1 MTITGCLSEFS
12 LPEILQFLERG
23 SKSGLLTVKAL
34 SCQSGQPKSHY
45 IWVNQGRIIAAASR
59 LDHRGLVSLIAK
71 RGLLPVRG
79 AIGLARHY
87 ASSDRPL
94 GLRFRSEGLLSA
106 EQLRLLFRLQVVR
119 QICALFELEDAWF
132 QIESAFL
139 LPLEEMT
146 GLSVPATRVAL
157 PGLRALRNWTLL
169 EEKLPQ
175 PGSRLMSTT
184 KGKPNQRLNQIEWQV
199 WEFTNGVASL
209 QTIAHQLGLSVNEV
223 QRIAFRLMVVG
234 LVRELPLSA
243 HPSQPD
249 NFENLSKLEKRRFQ
263 IDIPSQSFLQGL
275 ACFLQ
280 GKPFVSPFSCY

>member
-12 LPEILQFLERG
+12 LPEILQFLEQG
-23 SKSGLLTVKAL
+23 NKSGLLTVKAL
-34 SCQSGQPKSHY
+34 SCRSGLTKRHY

-87 ASSDRPL
+87 ASSHRPL

-119 QICALFELEDAWF
+119 QVCALFELEDAWF

-146 GLSVPATRVAL
+146 GLSVPATRVTL
-157 PGLRALRNWTLL
+157 PGLRALRNWTFL

-175 PGSRLMSTT
+175 PYSALVSTT
-184 KGKPNQRLNQIEWQV
+184 EGKPNQRLNQVEWQV
-199 WEFTNGVASL
+199 WEFTNGTSSL
-209 QTIAHQLGLSVNEV
+209 KQIAQQLSLSVNEV
-223 QRIAFRLMVVG
+223 QRIAFRLMAVG
-234 LVRELPLSA
+234 LVKELPPSA
-243 HPSQPD
+243 TPSKSIS
-249 NFENLSKLEKRRFQ
+249 FEDFSKLETSRFQ
-263 IDIPSQSFLQGL
+263 MDMPSQSFLKGL
-275 ACFLQ
+275 ANFLQ
-280 GKPFVSPFSCY
+280 GKPLIGPFS